1 MVQSTAD
8 FLQKLQHVYLKRNVF
23 FCGTMGCCLVCFVL
37 GQVCITLRMYAA
49 VTVLSNI
56 SLCSAHPE

>member
-23 FCGTMGCCLVCFVL
+23 FVVALCALCWVKYVL
-37 GQVCITLRMYAA
+37 
-49 VTVLSNI
+49 
-56 SLCSAHPE
+56 P

>member
-23 FCGTMGCCLVCFVL
+23 FVALGCCLVCFVL